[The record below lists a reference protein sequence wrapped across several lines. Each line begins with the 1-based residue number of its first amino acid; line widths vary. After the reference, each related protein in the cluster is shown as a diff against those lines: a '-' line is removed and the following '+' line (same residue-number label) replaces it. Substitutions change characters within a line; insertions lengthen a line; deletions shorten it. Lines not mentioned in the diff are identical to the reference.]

1 LTLILS
7 NSDVE
12 NLLTMRE
19 CIESFERAYVELAE
33 GRALTRTRSDCI
45 VPTGRDG
52 ALYSLKSMDGVIP
65 DLGVG
70 AVRIDSDLV
79 TWPKQGDNT
88 RRVKVPAATNGRY
101 VGLVLL
107 FSTAT
112 GEPLAIMPDGVMQRM
127 RVGATSGLGV
137 KHLARGNATTVGLL
151 GSGWQ
156 AGAQVMAVCAVRD
169 IEAIRCFSP
178 TRANREAFAAEMQS
192 RIGVPIMP
200 VDTAEDAVREADIVL
215 CATNA
220 IDTVF
225 FARWVEPG
233 MHLGAIKPAEIEA
246 QAIEGAERVIVHTAD
261 TKPIHIVATGV
272 TVPDQSAGRGWASGE
287 QIDLK
292 QFPTLPDLIAGRA
305 PGRGSDREVTCFVNN
320 LGLGFQF
327 AAAGAVV
334 VANAR
339 KRGIGREL
347 PTDWFTQDVHP

>member
-1 LTLILS
+1 MTLILS

-12 NLLTMRE
+12 DLLTMRE
-19 CIESFERAYVELAE
+19 CIESFETAYLELAE

-65 DLGVG
+65 AYGVG

-79 TWPKQGDNT
+79 TWPKQGDNV
-88 RRVKVPAATNGRY
+88 RRVKVPAAANGRY

-107 FSTAT
+107 FSTET

-127 RVGATSGLGV
+127 RVGATSGLGA
-137 KHLARGNATTVGLL
+137 KHLARRNAATVALL

-156 AGAQVMAVCAVRD
+156 AGAQLMAVCAIRNV
-169 IEAIRCFSP
+169 EAIRCFSP
-178 TRANREAFAAEMQS
+178 TRANREAFAAEMQA
-192 RIGVPIMP
+192 RIGVPIAPMAS
-200 VDTAEDAVREADIVL
+200 AEDTVRGADIVL

-220 IDTVF
+220 IDNVF

-233 MHLGAIKPAEIEA
+233 MHLSAIKPAEIEA
-246 QAIEGAERVIVHTAD
+246 QAIRRAERVVIHTGD
-261 TKPIHIVATGV
+261 TKPIHVMAAGV
-272 TVPDQSAGRGWASGE
+272 TAPDASAGKGWASAE
-287 QIDLK
+287 QVDLK
-292 QFPTLPDLIAGRA
+292 QFPTLPELIAGRV
-305 PGRGSDREVTCFVNN
+305 PGRASEREVTCFVNN

-327 AAAGAVV
+327 AAAGALVL
-334 VANAR
+334 ANAK